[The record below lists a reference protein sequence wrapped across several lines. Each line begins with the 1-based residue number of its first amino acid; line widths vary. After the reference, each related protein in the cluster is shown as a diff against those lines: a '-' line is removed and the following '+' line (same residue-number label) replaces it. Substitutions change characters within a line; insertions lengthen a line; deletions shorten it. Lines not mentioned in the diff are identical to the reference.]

1 MKRTGIKRMCLLAG
15 AVVLGSV
22 ANAFFYDATI
32 TIDRAINS
40 PTLTVRYSGAN
51 ATMVELRINGVSI
64 GTRSVNGLKSFG
76 ETNFKIDSSM
86 LTEGDNTVEVRLFNK
101 DGKLVGTERSII
113 TADSASQGPVF
124 LSVPKVGAT
133 LQGPVA
139 IKLGFGKQMKNV
151 YVSFFIDNQFKSMLN
166 TPPFEYIWDT
176 TKEPNGWHELEAW
189 VLDGSSTTFKTPK
202 VKVFVNNPSGQTQRE
217 DSPATV
223 PSEVKKTQPKTVET
237 KTVEIATMG
246 NKTGKTLVVGGEAGL
261 RPNAKVGSPT
271 VAASAG
277 GAIKP
282 KAALTSNNP
291 IAVAVGSPSG
301 LKNTVVP
308 PSITMGPKHMTP
320 TGTRVAYS
328 SPAASTVAVKNV
340 ASATRMVQITRG
352 QKLPNLPT
360 YSILLNSKFV
370 EFDVN
375 PRVENG
381 VPLTPFRHLIQQAGG
396 EVNWTHASKTVD
408 AKAEGRTI
416 WIKIGDKL
424 AKVNN
429 LPVDLELAPFIE
441 NGRTI
446 VPLSFIKE
454 SLNVDVEYDP
464 ETGHVLITTKK

>member
-15 AVVLGSV
+15 AVVLGSI
-22 ANAFFYDATI
+22 ANAYFYDATI

-51 ATMVELRINGVSI
+51 ATTVELRINGVSM
-64 GTRSVNGLKSFG
+64 GVRNVSGLKNSG
-76 ETNFKIDSSM
+76 EANFKIDYSM
-86 LTEGDNTVEVRLFNK
+86 LTEGDNKVEVRLFNK
-101 DGKLVGTERSII
+101 AGKLVGTERTII
-113 TADSASQGPVF
+113 STDSVSNGPVF

-133 LQGPVA
+133 VQGPVA
-139 IKLGFGKQMKNV
+139 IKLGFGQEMKNV

-166 TPPFEYIWDT
+166 TPPFEYMWDS

-189 VLDGSSTTFKTPK
+189 VLDSSSTTFKTPK

-217 DSPATV
+217 DFLAG
-223 PSEVKKTQPKTVET
+223 PSKSVD
-237 KTVEIATMG
+237 ISTMG
-246 NKTGKTLVVGGEAGL
+246 NRTGKAVPVGGESGPRSNLSTGGSLDIKSTGETIAPKAVL
-261 RPNAKVGSPT
+261 TSKNPMKVGI
-271 VAASAG
+271 G
-277 GAIKP
+277 
-282 KAALTSNNP
+282 N
-291 IAVAVGSPSG
+291 PSG

-308 PSITMGPKHMTP
+308 PSVTMGPKHMTP

-328 SPAASTVAVKNV
+328 APVSSTVAVKNV
-340 ASATRMVQITRG
+340 VSATRMVPITRG

-381 VPLTPFRHLIQQAGG
+381 VPLTPFRHLLQQAGG
-396 EVNWTHASKTVD
+396 EVNWKHFTKTVD

-429 LPVDLELAPFIE
+429 LPLELELAPFIE

-454 SLNVDVEYDP
+454 SLNVNVEYDP
-464 ETGHVLITTKK
+464 ETGHVLITSKK

>member
-51 ATMVELRINGVSI
+51 ATMVELRINGVSM
-64 GTRSVNGLKSFG
+64 GTRSVSGLKAAG
-76 ETNFKIDSSM
+76 ETNFKIDFSM
-86 LTEGDNTVEVRLFNK
+86 LTEGDNRVEVRLFNK
-101 DGKLVGTERSII
+101 AGKLVGTEKTII
-113 TADSASQGPVF
+113 STDSDSKGPVF
-124 LSVPKVGAT
+124 LSVPKVGT
-133 LQGPVA
+133 TVQGPVA
-139 IKLGFGKQMKNV
+139 IKLGFGKDMKNV

-166 TPPFEYIWDT
+166 TPPFDYLWDSS
-176 TKEPNGWHELEAW
+176 KESNGWHELEAW
-189 VLDGSSTTFKTPK
+189 VLDSSSTTFKTPK

-217 DSPATV
+217 DPT
-223 PSEVKKTQPKTVET
+223 TDTT
-237 KTVEIATMG
+237 IEISTIG
-246 NKTGKTLVVGGEAGL
+246 NKTGKTVGLGNEAGP
-261 RPNAKVGSPT
+261 RSNGKTGGT
-271 VAASAG
+271 VATSSNGNNIA
-277 GAIKP
+277 P
-282 KAALTSNNP
+282 KASITSKNP
-291 IAVAVGSPSG
+291 MKVSIGNPSG
-301 LKNTVVP
+301 IKNTVI
-308 PSITMGPKHMTP
+308 PSLITMGPKHLTP

-328 SPAASTVAVKNV
+328 TSTAGTTAVKAV
-340 ASATRMVQITRG
+340 VSATRMVQITRG
-352 QKLPNLPT
+352 QRLPNLPT

-381 VPLTPFRHLIQQAGG
+381 VPLTPFRHLLQQAGG
-396 EVNWTHASKTVD
+396 EVNWEHASKIID

-446 VPLSFIKE
+446 VPLSFIQQ
-454 SLNVDVEYDP
+454 SLNVNVEYDP
-464 ETGHVLITTKK
+464 ETGHVLITAKK

>member
-51 ATMVELRINGVSI
+51 ATMVELRINGVSM
-64 GTRSVNGLKSFG
+64 GTRSVNGLKTSG
-76 ETNFKIDSSM
+76 ETNFKIDYSM
-86 LTEGDNTVEVRLFNK
+86 LTEGDNKVEVRLFNK
-101 DGKLVGTERSII
+101 AGKLIGTERTII
-113 TADSASQGPVF
+113 TTDGANEGPVF

-133 LQGPVA
+133 VQGPVA

-166 TPPFEYIWDT
+166 TPPFDYLWDT

-189 VLDGSSTTFKTPK
+189 VLDSSSTTFKTPK

-217 DSPATV
+217 DPPKIDVEQKTSPI
-223 PSEVKKTQPKTVET
+223 
-237 KTVEIATMG
+237 EIGTMG
-246 NKTGKTLVVGGEAGL
+246 NRTGKTVAVGGESGL
-261 RPNAKVGSPT
+261 RSNGKLASSSDVNSTGSVITPKATLTSKNPIKVGI
-271 VAASAG
+271 G
-277 GAIKP
+277 
-282 KAALTSNNP
+282 N
-291 IAVAVGSPSG
+291 PSG

-308 PSITMGPKHMTP
+308 SSVTMGPKHLTP

-328 SPAASTVAVKNV
+328 ATTASTAAVKNV

-352 QKLPNLPT
+352 QRLPNLPT

-381 VPLTPFRHLIQQAGG
+381 VPLTPFRHLLQQAGG
-396 EVNWTHASKTVD
+396 EVNWEHASKIVD

-454 SLNVDVEYDP
+454 SLNVNVEYDP
-464 ETGHVLITTKK
+464 ETGHVLITSKK

>member
-51 ATMVELRINGVSI
+51 ATMVELRINGVSM
-64 GTRSVNGLKSFG
+64 GTRNVSGLKATG
-76 ETNFKIDSSM
+76 ETNFKIDFSM
-86 LTEGDNTVEVRLFNK
+86 LTEGDNRVEVRLFNK
-101 DGKLVGTERSII
+101 AGKLVGTEKTII
-113 TADSASQGPVF
+113 STDSDSKGPVF

-133 LQGPVA
+133 VQGPVA
-139 IKLGFGKQMKNV
+139 IKLGFGKDMKNV

-166 TPPFEYIWDT
+166 TPPFDYIWDT
-176 TKEPNGWHELEAW
+176 GKESNGWHELEAW

-217 DSPATV
+217 NPIVDT
-223 PSEVKKTQPKTVET
+223 
-237 KTVEIATMG
+237 TVEISTIG
-246 NKTGKTLVVGGEAGL
+246 NKTGKSVGLGSEAGP
-261 RPNAKVGSPT
+261 RSNGKTGVST
-271 VAASAG
+271 VAKSNGNNVA
-277 GAIKP
+277 P
-282 KAALTSNNP
+282 KAAITSKNP
-291 IAVAVGSPSG
+291 MKVSIGNPSG
-301 LKNTVVP
+301 IKNTVIP
-308 PSITMGPKHMTP
+308 SSITMGPKHLTP

-328 SPAASTVAVKNV
+328 STTANTTAIRTV

-352 QKLPNLPT
+352 QRLPNLPT
-360 YSILLNSKFV
+360 YSILLNSKYV

-381 VPLTPFRHLIQQAGG
+381 VPLTPFRHLLQQAGG
-396 EVNWTHASKTVD
+396 EVNWEHASKIVD
-408 AKAEGRTI
+408 AKSEGRTI

-446 VPLSFIKE
+446 VPLSFIQQ
-454 SLNVDVEYDP
+454 SLNVNVEYDP
-464 ETGHVLITTKK
+464 ETGHVLITSKK